1 MTGTTV
7 DMFRELYF
15 LRWPLESKYMEL
27 KEIFLLEYSGKN
39 KTAVFQEFYINLLMS
54 NLTSLIKNKVDDGID
69 EHMTTT
75 GKYRYQANRAYIIG
89 RLKKAIPKIL
99 CNILP
104 TEYLDQI
111 VYDTFKV
118 RLQVVL
124 GRKFRRKTRKLV
136 CRKHFP
142 NLKPVN

>member
-1 MTGTTV
+1 M
-7 DMFRELYF
+7 
-15 LRWPLESKYMEL
+15 
-27 KEIFLLEYSGKN
+27 
-39 KTAVFQEFYINLLMS
+39 INLLMS
-54 NLTSLIKNKVDDGID
+54 NLTSLIKYKVDDDID

-75 GKYRYQANRAYIIG
+75 GKYRYQTNRAYIIG

-99 CNILP
+99 CNILS

-111 VYDTFKV
+111 VSAAFKV
-118 RLQVVL
+118 RSQVVP

-142 NLKPVN
+142 NLKPVNLYSIKDGSSGLMQLRSVCYSKIQKVNYDDLKI